1 MGRVVLSSGRMW
13 DHPHDTSGGRRM
25 DWKVIISTLVG
36 GLITFAAT
44 TGQDILKNRRI
55 RRSAALSVGA
65 EIIAAL
71 DIVRARAWREEIGAC
86 YAEALGGQVVRLTIR
101 LPKDTIPSCRAALAQ
116 GTLGDGELT
125 GLVASFVMAADG
137 LKADLDRL
145 FEHDFGD
152 PRCLVDPDQPLHAAK
167 LYAEMTGLLDAIESL
182 GTDAVNR
189 AVTLLGSDGAWLLS
203 RIKPR
208 DP

>member
-1 MGRVVLSSGRMW
+1 
-13 DHPHDTSGGRRM
+13 M

-44 TGQDILKNRRI
+44 TGQEMLKNRRV
-55 RRSAALSVGA
+55 RRSAALSAGA

-71 DIVRARAWREEIGAC
+71 DIVRARAWREDIESCLAS
-86 YAEALGGQVVRLTIR
+86 ALEGQVVRLTIH
-101 LPKDTIPSCRAALAQ
+101 LPKETFPSCRAALAQ
-116 GTLGDGELT
+116 GTLGDGELI
-125 GLVASFVMAADG
+125 GLVASFVMGSDG

-152 PRCLVDPDQPLHAAK
+152 PKCLVDVDHPEHAAK
-167 LYAEMTGLLDAIESL
+167 LYAEMIGLLDAIEFFGS
-182 GTDAVNR
+182 DAVKR
-189 AVTLLGSDGAWLLS
+189 AVKLLGKDGTWLLD
-203 RIKPR
+203 RVQPR

>member
-1 MGRVVLSSGRMW
+1 
-13 DHPHDTSGGRRM
+13 M

-44 TGQDILKNRRI
+44 TGQEMLKNSRI
-55 RRSAALSVGA
+55 RRSATLSVGA

-71 DIVRARAWREEIGAC
+71 DIVRARAWREDVESC
-86 YAEALGGQVVRLTIR
+86 YTAALKGQVIRLTIR
-101 LPKDTIPSCRAALAQ
+101 LPKDTIPSCRSALAQ
-116 GTLGDGELT
+116 GTLGDGELI

-152 PRCLVDPDQPLHAAK
+152 PKCLVELDQPVHAAK
-167 LYAEMTGLLDAIESL
+167 LYAEMIGLLDAIESL

-189 AVTLLGSDGAWLLS
+189 AVKMLGKDGAWLLS
-203 RIKPR
+203 RVKPR